1 MNTDDLGISLGHVKQ
16 NIVKYLDLFL
26 FDSLF
31 WTSWFSHYGVSDVVN
46 SILIH
51 FFNVHMWDKFT
62 HM

>member
-31 WTSWFSHYGVSDVVN
+31 
-46 SILIH
+46 
-51 FFNVHMWDKFT
+51 
-62 HM
+62 